1 MWPVEM
7 SSTMDPPW
15 SKADMS
21 ITTRLWRQGS
31 LITRCSA
38 EECDSVMSMSV
49 ARAIV
54 ASHAHCLAWWERN
67 TIFASDMKRM
77 CTSAS
82 VH

>member
-1 MWPVEM
+1 MSLVEM
-7 SSTMDPPW
+7 SLTMDPPG
-15 SKADMS
+15 SKADTS

-31 LITRCSA
+31 PITRCSV
-38 EECDSVMSMSV
+38 EECDSVTPMSV

-54 ASHAHCLAWWERN
+54 GSHTHRLAWWEHN
-67 TIFASDMKRM
+67 AIFAFDMKRM